1 MYEREERNMF
11 KTLIK
16 ELKRYNDLKE
26 KELDLKIL
34 DRFDFHTKYKVW
46 PKTGDIN
53 TQVVY
58 HSTPTTYENHATSS
72 MMRYPG

>member
-1 MYEREERNMF
+1 MF
-11 KTLIK
+11 KTLIN

-46 PKTGDIN
+46 PKTEDIN
-53 TQVVY
+53 TQVVVA
-58 HSTPTTYENHATSS
+58 PTYEQVSTSS
-72 MMRYPG
+72 RPWVSGYF

>member
-1 MYEREERNMF
+1 MF
-11 KTLIK
+11 SSLIN

-46 PKTGDIN
+46 PKTEDIN
-53 TQVVY
+53 TQVVVA
-58 HSTPTTYENHATSS
+58 PTYEQVSTSS
-72 MMRYPG
+72 RPWVSGYF

>member
-1 MYEREERNMF
+1 MF
-11 KTLIK
+11 KTLIN

-46 PKTGDIN
+46 PKEPVTP
-53 TQVVY
+53 QVVVR
-58 HSTPTTYENHATSS
+58 PTYESVSTSS
-72 MMRYPG
+72 RPWVSGYF

>member
-1 MYEREERNMF
+1 MF
-11 KTLIK
+11 KTLIN

-46 PKTGDIN
+46 PKEPVT
-53 TQVVY
+53 TQVVVA
-58 HSTPTTYENHATSS
+58 PTYEQVSTSAQHPYGPAGQGGW
-72 MMRYPG
+72 R

>member
-1 MYEREERNMF
+1 MF
-11 KTLIK
+11 KTLIN

-46 PKTGDIN
+46 PKTENIN
-53 TQVVY
+53 TQVVVA
-58 HSTPTTYENHATSS
+58 PTYEQVSTSS
-72 MMRYPG
+72 RPWVSGYF

>member
-1 MYEREERNMF
+1 MF
-11 KTLIK
+11 KTLIN

-46 PKTGDIN
+46 PKEPVT
-53 TQVVY
+53 TQVVVA
-58 HSTPTTYENHATSS
+58 PTYEQVSTSAQHPYGPAAHGGW
-72 MMRYPG
+72 R

>member
-1 MYEREERNMF
+1 MI
-11 KTLIK
+11 KALIN
-16 ELKRYNDLKE
+16 EIKRHNDLRE

-46 PKTGDIN
+46 PKRENIN

-58 HSTPTTYENHATSS
+58 HSTPQPYNGPVNYTESATHKI
-72 MMRYPG
+72 

>member
-1 MYEREERNMF
+1 MI
-11 KTLIK
+11 KTLIN

-46 PKTGDIN
+46 LKEPVT
-53 TQVVY
+53 TQVVVA
-58 HSTPTTYENHATSS
+58 PTYEQVSTSS
-72 MMRYPG
+72 LYRHTWV